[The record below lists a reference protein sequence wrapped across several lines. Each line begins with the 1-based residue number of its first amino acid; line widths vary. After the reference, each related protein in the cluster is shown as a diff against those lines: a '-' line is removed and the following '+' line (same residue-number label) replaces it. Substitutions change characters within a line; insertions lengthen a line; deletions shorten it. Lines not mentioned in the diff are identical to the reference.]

1 MAETNLRI
9 SGGAVRFGATYGGN
23 RLFSGGRSGG
33 GGGVGAGM
41 ALSRSFGMCGGG
53 RAGLGMRGG
62 LGMGLGMGNGRGLG
76 MGLGMGGGGGGGLG
90 MGMGMGG
97 RALALGAGG
106 GGVSAAGFRSGVAP
120 LRARLGGRVFKIG
133 DYGFNPSFL
142 SSTAAVGGDVGGIS
156 PVPSID
162 PSLPSL
168 DTVQVTRLKEK
179 EELQVL
185 NDKFATFIDK
195 ARSLEQ
201 TNAVLRTKIAMFTNP
216 EQSGPASTSI
226 LLTSAIGTYKTQID
240 GLSATKEAIVAE
252 IEHYKSIIHNVQSR
266 FEEET
271 AQTKSLE
278 MDWTTFK
285 EEVDNLYLSIFELQ
299 TNIGGLEDQIGL
311 SKQVYD
317 TKVKEVRNIVTGSV
331 RSAFSISVDN
341 AAQAQDLTSA
351 LSDVKAHYEALAQRS
366 KQDALV
372 SVQDSLSMMSMTSQP
387 SIQSLT
393 QTKEELCMY
402 KLQID
407 SLQREIDRLKTLNIQ
422 LESQVDEAESHSSSH
437 TETYLEQVLT
447 LKSQLDDIRKQITHY
462 GQEYQELLASKMSL
476 DVEITAYKKLLDS
489 EETRLKSGG
498 GVTVH
503 MSKTAIGG
511 GGGGAGLAL
520 GGGGGGAGLALG
532 GGGGGVGLALGGGGG
547 GAGLALG
554 GGGGSGM
561 GLGGGYGMGMGGGL
575 GGGFGGGLGLG
586 GGGGSGSF
594 GGGSSYMSSSLSSSA

>member
-1 MAETNLRI
+1 
-9 SGGAVRFGATYGGN
+9 
-23 RLFSGGRSGG
+23 
-33 GGGVGAGM
+33 
-41 ALSRSFGMCGGG
+41 
-53 RAGLGMRGG
+53 
-62 LGMGLGMGNGRGLG
+62 
-76 MGLGMGGGGGGGLG
+76 
-90 MGMGMGG
+90 MGMGG

-106 GGVSAAGFRSGVAP
+106 GGVSAAGFRAGVAP

-133 DYGFNPSFL
+133 GYGFNPSFL
-142 SSTAAVGGDVGGIS
+142 SSTTAVGGDVGVS

-201 TNAVLRTKIAMFTNP
+201 TNAVLRAKIAMFTNP
-216 EQSGPASTSI
+216 DQSGPANTSI
-226 LLTSAIGTYKTQID
+226 LLTSAIGTYKIQID

-252 IEHYKSIIHNVQSR
+252 IEHYKSIIEDVQSR

-271 AQTKSLE
+271 VQTKSLE
-278 MDWTTFK
+278 MDWTTLK
-285 EEVDNLYLSIFELQ
+285 EEVDNLYMSIFELQ

-317 TKVKEVRNIVTGSV
+317 AKVKEVRNIMTGSV

-351 LSDVKAHYEALAQRS
+351 LSDVKSHYEALAQRS

-387 SIQSLT
+387 STQTLT
-393 QTKEELCMY
+393 QTKEELRMY

-407 SLQREIDRLKTLNIQ
+407 SVQREIDRLKTLNIQ
-422 LESQVDEAESHSSSH
+422 MESQVDEAESHSSSH
-437 TETYLEQVLT
+437 TETYQEQVLT
-447 LKSQLDDIRKQITHY
+447 LKLQLDDIRKQITHY

-489 EETRLKSGG
+489 EESRLRSGG

-520 GGGGGGAGLALG
+520 GGGGGGMGLG
-532 GGGGGVGLALGGGGG
+532 GGGGGGGGMGLGGGGG
-547 GAGLALG
+547 GG
-554 GGGGSGM
+554 GGM
-561 GLGGGYGMGMGGGL
+561 GLGGGYRMGGGL
-575 GGGFGGGLGLG
+575 GGGFGGGLGSGFGGFGGGLGLG
-586 GGGGSGSF
+586 GGGGSFGGGGSYGGGGSF
-594 GGGSSYMSSSLSSSA
+594 GGGSSYMSSSLSSSGLSSTVY

>member
-23 RLFSGGRSGG
+23 RLFSGGRRGG
-33 GGGVGAGM
+33 GGGAGL
-41 ALSRSFGMCGGG
+41 ALSRSFGIGGG
-53 RAGLGMRGG
+53 GAAGLGMRGG
-62 LGMGLGMGNGRGLG
+62 LGMGIGMGMG
-76 MGLGMGGGGGGGLG
+76 MGGGGGGGGLG
-90 MGMGMGG
+90 MGMGG
-97 RALALGAGG
+97 RALALGGG
-106 GGVSAAGFRSGVAP
+106 GGGEAGFRAGVAP

-133 DYGFNPSFL
+133 GYGFNPSFL
-142 SSTAAVGGDVGGIS
+142 SSTAAVGGVS

-201 TNAVLRTKIAMFTNP
+201 TNAVLRTKISMFTNP
-216 EQSGPASTSI
+216 EQSGPVSTSI

-240 GLSATKEAIVAE
+240 GLSATKEAILAE
-252 IEHYKSIIHNVQSR
+252 IEHYKSLIDDVQSR

-278 MDWTTFK
+278 MDWTTLK
-285 EEVDNLYLSIFELQ
+285 EEVDNLYLVIFELQ
-299 TNIGGLEDQIGL
+299 TNIGGLEDQISL

-317 TKVKEVRNIVTGSV
+317 AKVKEVRNIVTGSV
-331 RSAFSISVDN
+331 KSAFSISVDN

-351 LSDVKAHYEALAQRS
+351 LTDVKAHYEALAQRS

-387 SIQSLT
+387 STQTLS
-393 QTKEELCMY
+393 QTKEELRMY
-402 KLQID
+402 KLQMD
-407 SLQREIDRLKTLNIQ
+407 SVQREIDRLKTLNIQ
-422 LESQVDEAESHSSSH
+422 LDSQVDEAESHSSSH
-437 TETYLEQVLT
+437 TETYQEQVLT

-511 GGGGAGLAL
+511 GGGGGS
-520 GGGGGGAGLALG
+520 GAGLALG
-532 GGGGGVGLALGGGGG
+532 GGS
-547 GAGLALG
+547 
-554 GGGGSGM
+554 GGGSGM
-561 GLGGGYGMGMGGGL
+561 GLGGGYGMG
-575 GGGFGGGLGLG
+575 GFGGGLGMGGFGRGGYGGVLGLG
-586 GGGGSGSF
+586 GGR
-594 GGGSSYMSSSLSSSA
+594 SSYMSSSLSSSALSTVY